1 MPNPNSNAA
10 SIAVETV
17 SRNMLASD
25 PNRAAYFWM
34 VRDATNIAT
43 LPIDSLPVLIA
54 EYDSSGQLH
63 LLSEVVAPPPYVWCA
78 QSYRATQ
85 GIVCRHITILV
96 GYEPIWMNRLQMGFD
111 GSAKSCLMFGRRN
124 IATRAEEILLLYPD
138 GSSFDCSSMQSAIDH

>member
-1 MPNPNSNAA
+1 MSNPNSNAA

-43 LPIDSLPVLIA
+43 LPIDSLPVLVA

-63 LLSEVVAPPPYVWCA
+63 LLSEVVAPPPYVA
-78 QSYRATQ
+78 PKKRGRPPGKTAPSATKEAA
-85 GIVCRHITILV
+85 TLV
-96 GYEPIWMNRLQMGFD
+96 
-111 GSAKSCLMFGRRN
+111 
-124 IATRAEEILLLYPD
+124 TV
-138 GSSFDCSSMQSAIDH
+138 